1 MNEFYENDK
10 LWQKIIKLE
19 EENIK
24 LKARI
29 AELESELNL
38 LRLIN
43 LDRLTMLENDE

>member
-1 MNEFYENDK
+1 MNGFYENDK